1 MKTIFTFFG
10 CVFFAINSFGQ
21 VALPLLEEF
30 NVAPNENQFGVFS
43 FNNYGSTD
51 KADPNYTAYTIEQ
64 DKSSMLSGT
73 NCAKMNIGATG
84 NQWWTIQVRLENI
97 VVNAGDKLEVKFLA
111 VSSMNMSFV
120 TVLETTNGGHDPF
133 NNPVQLKSFESKSVS
148 FTTPAYLLPSKDN
161 FIIALGNSSAIAGTF
176 WVDSV
181 SIKLISTTGIKDIT
195 SKEKWNISQRGN
207 QLQIEGSGKTK
218 NLKVEFYT
226 LLGQKIASQNV
237 QHLNTSTITLPEYYN
252 NTIYIVRLLDDQGRF
267 LVGKKILPTK

>member
-1 MKTIFTFFG
+1 MKTIFTLFG
-10 CVFFAINSFGQ
+10 CVFFALNSFGQ

-30 NVAPNENQFGVFS
+30 DAVPNENQFGVFS

-64 DKSSMLSGT
+64 DKSGMLSGS
-73 NCAKMNIGATG
+73 NSAKMNIGATG

-97 VVNAGDKLEVKFLA
+97 VVNPGDKLQVKFSA
-111 VSSMNMSFV
+111 VSSMNMSFR
-120 TVLETTNGGHDPF
+120 TVLETTNGGHDPY
-133 NNPVQLKSFESKSVS
+133 NNDVQLTSFETKSVS
-148 FTTPAYLLPSKDN
+148 FTTPAYPLPSTDN

-181 SIKLISTTGIKDIT
+181 SIKLITTTGVKDIT

-207 QLQIEGSGKTK
+207 QLQIEGSGKTN

-226 LLGQKIASQNV
+226 LLGQKIATQNV

-252 NTIYIVRLLDDQGRF
+252 NTIYIVRLLDGQGRF
-267 LVGKKILPTK
+267 LTSKKILLEK

>member
-1 MKTIFTFFG
+1 MKTIFTLFG
-10 CVFFAINSFGQ
+10 CVFFALNSFGQ

-30 NVAPNENQFGVFS
+30 DAVPNENQFGVFS

-64 DKSSMLSGT
+64 DKSGMLSGT

-97 VVNAGDKLEVKFLA
+97 VVNAGDKLQVKFSA
-111 VSSMNMSFV
+111 VSSMDMLFR
-120 TVLETTNGGHDPF
+120 TVLETTNGGHDPY
-133 NNPVQLKSFESKSVS
+133 NNDVQLTSFESKSVS
-148 FTTPAYLLPSKDN
+148 FTTPAYPLPSTDN

-181 SIKLISTTGIKDIT
+181 SIKLITTTGVKDIT

-207 QLQIEGSGKTK
+207 QLQIECSGKTN

-226 LLGQKIASQNV
+226 LLGQKIATQNV

-252 NTIYIVRLLDDQGRF
+252 NTIYIVRLLDGQGRF
-267 LVGKKILPTK
+267 LTSKKILLEK